1 MKLSRLYC
9 NKPALFKPIMF
20 NEGLNVVLA
29 RVRFPKDPEKLSHC
43 LGKSLLID
51 VIDFGLLCGLNSN
64 SKHFLK
70 TQSERFQD
78 FVFYLEVR
86 TPLNTFITVK
96 RSVSEP
102 TKASFK
108 RHAEPN
114 QDFTELPDEE
124 WDHTRVA
131 FKKARL
137 LLDGFL
143 GLTAIK
149 PWNYRKGITY
159 FLRSQKDYQDVFQL
173 AKFGHGQHLEWKPYL
188 AHTVGLDGGL
198 LINKYKADA
207 KIEKYTDEQRELQS
221 GVTVRP
227 ADFEKLKASIAVK
240 RDEVDG
246 KVSAIDS
253 FDFHSQEIALTSE
266 IADQIE
272 TEIAEINTQ
281 VYNAKHDLAQIERGL
296 QDEVHFDLADVQ
308 RVFAESSLTFP
319 DQLARDYADLVEFNR
334 RILTER
340 RQHLQERAM
349 ALRGEIARLDQTNEQ
364 LSSRRRVLLQVLGGT
379 DSLKKYKDLQR
390 ELDSD
395 RASLALMEEKERRL
409 AAIIALNDDLRQARA
424 EREELTGKIEA
435 MVLEAR
441 DQVPRY
447 QAISL
452 HFSRIIKEVLRRT
465 ALFYVK
471 QNGEGNLDF
480 IAEFTDSATEAP
492 TEEHRGN
499 TFKQVLCI
507 AFDLAVLTA
516 YADEAF
522 FHFVYHDGGLEQ
534 KQSKMRLALLQVIR
548 TTCAQHHIQYILS
561 TLDEDLPTAD
571 DTTGLCPKPEEIIL
585 ELDDSGDAGRLFK
598 GGRF

>member
-1 MKLSRLYC
+1 MRLSRVYC
-9 NKPALFKPIMF
+9 NKPTLFTPIDF

-51 VIDFGLLCGLNSN
+51 VIDFGLLCGLNSA
-64 SKHFLK
+64 SKHFLN
-70 TQSERFQD
+70 TQSERFND
-78 FVFYLEVR
+78 LIFYLEVC
-86 TPLNTFITVK
+86 TTTNNFVTVR

-102 TKASFK
+102 TKVTFK
-108 RHAEPN
+108 KHEQPR

-124 WDHTRVA
+124 WDHVRVA
-131 FKKARL
+131 FKKARAL
-137 LLDGFL
+137 MDSFL

-159 FLRSQKDYQDVFQL
+159 FLRSQKDYLDVFQL
-173 AKFGHGQHLEWKPYL
+173 AKFGRGQHIEWKPYL
-188 AHTVGLDGGL
+188 AHTVGLDGDL
-198 LINKYKADA
+198 LTERYKADA
-207 KIEKYTDEQRELQS
+207 KIEKCTEEQRELQS

-240 RDEVDG
+240 RDEVSG

-253 FDFHSQEIALTSE
+253 FDFHAQEVALTSE
-266 IADQIE
+266 ITDQIE
-272 TEIAEINTQ
+272 TEISEINTSL
-281 VYNAKHDLAQIERGL
+281 YNAKYDLAQIERGL
-296 QDEVHFDLADVQ
+296 QDEIHFDLADVQ

-319 DQLARDYADLVEFNR
+319 DQLAKDYSDLVEFNR

-340 RQHLQERAM
+340 RQHLHERAGI
-349 ALRGEIARLDQTNEQ
+349 LRGEISKLDQLNEQ
-364 LSSRRRVLLQVLGGT
+364 LSSRRRDLLQVLGGT
-379 DSLKKYKDLQR
+379 DSLQKYKDLQR

-395 RASLALMEEKERRL
+395 RANLALMEEKERRL
-409 AAIIALNDDLRQARA
+409 AAIIALNDDLRQAKA
-424 EREELTGKIEA
+424 EREELTGKIET
-435 MVLEAR
+435 MVVNAR

-480 IAEFTDSATEAP
+480 IAEFTNSDTDAP

-516 YADEAF
+516 YANEPF

-534 KQSKMRLALLQVIR
+534 KQGKMKLALLQVIR
-548 TTCAQHHIQYILS
+548 TTCTQFNIQYILS
-561 TLDEDLPTAD
+561 TLDEDLPRAE
-571 DTTGLCPKPEEIIL
+571 DTTGLCPTPDEVIL
-585 ELDDSGDAGRLFK
+585 ELDDSGNDGRLFK
-598 GGRF
+598 CERF